1 MTEKEIIREE
11 IRRRRKENFDHS
23 QQAKA
28 LEDDDIL
35 YFIDNMP
42 TEEEKKQS
50 RWLKE
55 LQDKLDN
62 ATDEEIKKWWE
73 KYFKDR
79 EEKKPLWKRVFSW
92 IRRDAV

>member
-1 MTEKEIIREE
+1 
-11 IRRRRKENFDHS
+11 
-23 QQAKA
+23 
-28 LEDDDIL
+28 
-35 YFIDNMP
+35 
-42 TEEEKKQS
+42 
-50 RWLKE
+50 LKE

>member
-11 IRRRRKENFDHS
+11 VRKRRKENFDHS

-50 RWLKE
+50 QWLKE

-62 ATDEEIKKWWE
+62 DTDEEIKKWWE
-73 KYFKDR
+73 KYFKDK
-79 EEKKPLWKRVFSW
+79 EEKKPFWKRVFSW

>member
-11 IRRRRKENFDHS
+11 VRKRRKENFDHS

-42 TEEEKKQS
+42 TEEE
-50 RWLKE
+50 
-55 LQDKLDN
+55 
-62 ATDEEIKKWWE
+62 IKKWWE

-79 EEKKPLWKRVFSW
+79 EEKKPLWKRIFSW

>member
-11 IRRRRKENFDHS
+11 VRKRRKENFDHS

-42 TEEEKKQS
+42 KKS
-50 RWLKE
+50 F
-55 LQDKLDN
+55 
-62 ATDEEIKKWWE
+62 WE
-73 KYFKDR
+73 KLIDIFRNGKN
-79 EEKKPLWKRVFSW
+79 
-92 IRRDAV
+92 I